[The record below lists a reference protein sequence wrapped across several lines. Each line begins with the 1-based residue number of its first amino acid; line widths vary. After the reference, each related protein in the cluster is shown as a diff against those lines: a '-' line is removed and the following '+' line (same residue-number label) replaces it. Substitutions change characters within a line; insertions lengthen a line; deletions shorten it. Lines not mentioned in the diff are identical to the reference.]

1 MAHSIHEELIKGNKM
16 YQMVTERL
24 DRGQEYQKSGP
35 DSILFDRKLIET
47 ILEFYDKE
55 DELLFPDM
63 RKFSPE
69 QILAYL
75 KATHRYYLNKLLPEI
90 EQSVVHIFTRYRE
103 SHGLLSTL
111 VLFFNDY
118 KEKLVD
124 HIKKEERDFFP
135 YAQQLMNAQN
145 GLLTEKEIELLLE
158 NDALSRFSAGHG
170 SIEDELGE
178 VNKLIC
184 SYSGQT
190 DIPLPYRI
198 FLNQVQVFELE
209 LKKHAIIEDYVF
221 LPMLMEMRGKL
232 NRSISS

>member
-1 MAHSIHEELIKGNKM
+1 MAHGIHDELIKGNKM
-16 YQMVTERL
+16 YQMITERL
-24 DRGQEYQKSGP
+24 DDGRGYQKAGP
-35 DSILFDRKLIET
+35 DSILFDRELIET

-55 DELLFPDM
+55 NELLFPDM
-63 RKFSPE
+63 RKFSPD

-75 KATHRYYLNKLLPEI
+75 KASHRYYLNKLLPEI

-118 KEKLVD
+118 KEKLVE

-145 GLLTEKEIELLLE
+145 GLLTEKEIKLMLE

-178 VNKLIC
+178 VNKLIS
-184 SYSGQT
+184 SYSGEA
-190 DIPLPYRI
+190 DMPFPYRI
-198 FLNQVQVFELE
+198 FLNQLQVFELE
-209 LKKHAIIEDYVF
+209 LKKHALIEDYVF
-221 LPMLMEMRGKL
+221 LPMLVEIRDKL
-232 NRSISS
+232 KH